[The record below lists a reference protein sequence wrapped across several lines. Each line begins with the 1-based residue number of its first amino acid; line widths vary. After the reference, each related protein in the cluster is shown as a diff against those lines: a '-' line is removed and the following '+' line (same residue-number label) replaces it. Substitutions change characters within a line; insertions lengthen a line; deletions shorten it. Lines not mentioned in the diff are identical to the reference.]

1 MLNTVDSG
9 LWTGDSLRNQHLQEI
24 NWMNLIEVD
33 MVCSFVNVCLMD
45 DVDIKDKFD
54 F

>member
-1 MLNTVDSG
+1 MK
-9 LWTGDSLRNQHLQEI
+9 
-24 NWMNLIEVD
+24 LIEVD
-33 MVCSFVNVCLMD
+33 MVYGCANVCLMD